1 MNAEGGAAALWG
13 GTESKKKKKGRR
25 RAWACLQ
32 TGLGRFD
39 PWSLGR
45 VERGYI
51 RIERPIFFHFPLF
64 FLSLLLSRERSS
76 LLSPKAAP
84 AASSSPA
91 EKWVVGGRSDAAVG
105 RHWRRRRRTNPLFFC
120 FFFALTLLLPL
131 LYSFLGSKHPKSLL
145 KGLDLKKKERKFI
158 LLLCSGSDCLYVLA
172 CGGCVRRWFVCVWL
186 ERLLEF
192 GSDSDWC

>member
-1 MNAEGGAAALWG
+1 LRDPFSFIFLFFFSLFFFLEREALSSLLKLRRQLLLLRRRSGWSEGGPTRRSAVIDGGAAA
-13 GTESKKKKKGRR
+13 
-25 RAWACLQ
+25 Q
-32 TGLGRFD
+32 T
-39 PWSLGR
+39 
-45 VERGYI
+45 
-51 RIERPIFFHFPLF
+51 LF
-64 FLSLLLSRERSS
+64 FF
-76 LLSPKAAP
+76 
-84 AASSSPA
+84 
-91 EKWVVGGRSDAAVG
+91 V
-105 RHWRRRRRTNPLFFC
+105 
-120 FFFALTLLLPL
+120 FFFALTLLPPL